1 MEIFKNDPNAMNE
14 NLAWIFAEI
23 KKIKEFQAV
32 VESKFTKLELT
43 NTTPVEPLQQNTF
56 NEAGMTPRQP
66 KGMKTTNKCV
76 GTSSERRQ
84 CVLIRACNKGD

>member
-43 NTTPVEPLQQNTF
+43 NTTPVQLVEL
-56 NEAGMTPRQP
+56 
-66 KGMKTTNKCV
+66 KTEFLNYRKRFRKKT
-76 GTSSERRQ
+76 R
-84 CVLIRACNKGD
+84 